1 MTFSRCRR
9 LNVHRKTGYPSFL
22 YPLANVRPLTTMS
35 WRGNWCTLWTTK
47 RWKPIFYHVS
57 SLFFILLSW
66 ARDVRYVTSKAQDD
80 TLFYRLPMTSSC
92 RYPGLTT
99 LHNCTFAMP
108 VVRLGTSI
116 ELTTGTAIA
125 SSHHLLNC
133 STEWHIFIVPL
144 YLYWHSNSYTK
155 DYQSEQSYVFLR
167 TNHCISLHVI

>member
-35 WRGNWCTLWTTK
+35 WRGNWCILGTTK
-47 RWKPIFYHVS
+47 RRKPIFYHVS

-66 ARDVRYVTSKAQDD
+66 ARDVRCVTSKVHDD

-99 LHNCTFAMP
+99 LHSRTYGEGTGLQLTAGTP
-108 VVRLGTSI
+108 VYPPPLKVMNWVAPFYRSFIFTMAFTVLHKRLLHS
-116 ELTTGTAIA
+116 AN
-125 SSHHLLNC
+125 LL
-133 STEWHIFIVPL
+133 SA
-144 YLYWHSNSYTK
+144 
-155 DYQSEQSYVFLR
+155 
-167 TNHCISLHVI
+167 